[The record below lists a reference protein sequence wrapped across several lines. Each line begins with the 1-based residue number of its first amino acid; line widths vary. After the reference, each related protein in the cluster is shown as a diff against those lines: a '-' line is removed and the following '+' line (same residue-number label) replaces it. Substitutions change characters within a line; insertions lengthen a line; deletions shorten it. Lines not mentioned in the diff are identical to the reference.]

1 MKIRQAQ
8 RKNRKLKHREER
20 IGKRDCCG
28 VRDLTL
34 FNTVEQIRTG
44 GKAEIALR

>member
-1 MKIRQAQ
+1 MKVRTAQ

-20 IGKRDCCG
+20 IRKRDFCG